1 MAYTFRPNADGPVY
15 VDVGDQLIFE
25 YRAPSL
31 YGLTETVTIYIGEAS
46 FTWAI
51 SVPPADFGA
60 DTFTFRSISNAELDT
75 AYYYADG
82 TRTNEDVITV
92 SGLTENL
99 EVPITITANLVKNV
113 NNYGI
118 KINDSPNYILTDGSQ
133 TVKNGDTFN
142 IFAKSQTSNTAE
154 TKVVVNVGTTSGT
167 WKITTKQIAANVPS
181 PTPSFE
187 DKNSEELDTMVYS
200 EPVQILGL
208 NSSAAVSLSTATVG
222 VTPEFVISSSNATT
236 ENSNGYNVL
245 NGATFGTTGNISNGQ
260 YLQLRV
266 TSSSTPNDPI
276 VVNLSIGDGSGIDSW
291 QVRTN
296 SGPSKEPNQFI
307 FSDVT
312 GIQPSTVVEAVMRD
326 PSTGNP
332 TSISGIDEPVPVTLV
347 SATAGT
353 TPQIKIGS
361 SGSIGSFSNV
371 FVDNGDVIYLY
382 NTSSAT
388 ENGTVETQIQVGT
401 RTIGTWTIQTAGP
414 PITTPVFSQPPNLT
428 GQNANEYV
436 SSSLIEL
443 TAVNTPIE
451 LTATNGALISI
462 DSDAPVAGPR
472 TFDPSVNSFVS
483 ITLLTNNSYG
493 SPAKSTEV
501 TFGTATPFTWS
512 VQTAV
517 SALVI
522 SNIVGTWYSKKNDK
536 YEGYAIGT
544 VLQVLKESTNSYG
557 TIETRFPGFI
567 ECDGRSLNTF
577 QYRFLHAI
585 ISNTYGGT
593 AYNAGV
599 TDQQGVTTTF
609 NVPDYRNKRVCGT
622 GVVDGNSGSST
633 FLPVSS
639 GGSNAQVGETGGW
652 WYVDKVDVSGDDPF
666 QQVTA
671 PSASVNTGT
680 TSDFFTLGTIRTFGT
695 ENIEG
700 EANFEIAASS
710 KVDATIAGVTEV
722 FVNVPPHDHQFFT
735 SAVEADGG
743 DGVIPWSSRAYYHTA
758 ETFSDGPFSGLD
770 VDESPGVPDW
780 IRGTFESYLTAS
792 PRGDFLGEVQLT
804 GLTADQVSYPSA
816 EGSTIQQFGNYWY
829 SDFSQLTLSEHE
841 NVDSI
846 DGGRR
851 QSAGVIDTRD
861 ISCTISTY
869 TSPGSLK
876 SHSHVL
882 GLTQYTDINQD
893 FTYGN
898 VSGTGQAFGLGGYS
912 DSIQI
917 EFNQAEV
924 LVGLNEAEFT
934 FSNSKRP
941 SPTFYMEPQRTVP
954 IINEFHKVKYIIKA
968 Y

>member
-15 VDVGDQLIFE
+15 VDVGDKLQFE

-31 YGLTETVTIYIGEAS
+31 YGLTETVTIYIGQAS

-51 SVPPADFGA
+51 SVPPAEFSPA
-60 DTFTFRSISNAELDT
+60 PFSFKQVNPAELDT

-82 TRTNEDVITV
+82 SRDGEEVVTI
-92 SGLTENL
+92 SGLTEG
-99 EVPITITANLVKNV
+99 VTSPITITANLVANV

-118 KINDSPNYILTDGSQ
+118 KINNSPNYILTDGSQ
-133 TVKNGDTFN
+133 TVQNGDTFT
-142 IFAKSQTSNTAE
+142 IFAKSQPNNAAE
-154 TKVVVNVGTTSGT
+154 TKVVVSIGSTSGT
-167 WKITTKQIAANVPS
+167 WTITNKQIAENKPEPAPN
-181 PTPSFE
+181 FE
-187 DKNSEELDTMVYS
+187 DKNSEELNTMVYS

-208 NSSAAVSLSTATVG
+208 SSPAAVSLSTSTAG
-222 VTPEFVISSSNATT
+222 VTPQFAISSSNSTT
-236 ENSNGYNVL
+236 ENSDGYNVL
-245 NGATFGTTGNISNGQ
+245 NGATFGTTGTISNGQ

-296 SGPSKEPNQFI
+296 SGSSKEPNQFI

-353 TPQIKIGS
+353 TPQIRIGS
-361 SGSIGSFSNV
+361 TGSIGSFSNV

-382 NTSSAT
+382 NTSSAA
-388 ENGTVETQIQVGT
+388 ENGTVETTIQVGT

-436 SSSLIEL
+436 SSALIAL
-443 TAVNTPIE
+443 TAVNTPIQ

-483 ITLLTNNSYG
+483 ISLLTNNSYG
-493 SPAKSTEV
+493 SPAKSTLV

-517 SALVI
+517 SAPVI

-557 TIETRFPGFI
+557 NIETRFPGFI
-567 ECDGRSLNTF
+567 ECDGRALNTF

-585 ISNTYGGT
+585 ISNIYGGT
-593 AYNAGV
+593 AYDAGV

-622 GVVDGNSGSST
+622 GVVDGNSGSSR
-633 FLPVSS
+633 FLPISS
-639 GGSNAQVGETGGW
+639 GGSNSQVGETGGW
-652 WYVDKVDVSGDDPF
+652 WYVDKVDVSGGDPF

-671 PSASVNTGT
+671 PSASANTGT
-680 TSDFFTLGTIRTFGT
+680 ESPFFTLGTIRTFGT

-710 KVDATIAGVTEV
+710 KVDATIAGLTEV
-722 FVNVPPHDHQFFT
+722 FVNVPPHEHQFLT
-735 SAVEADGG
+735 TAVEADSGE
-743 DGVIPWSSRAYYHTA
+743 GVIPWETRAYYFTA
-758 ETFSDGPFSGLD
+758 ETFNSPNLIGPD
-770 VDESPGVPDW
+770 KDESPDVADW
-780 IRGTFESYLTAS
+780 IRGKYTSYLG
-792 PRGDFLGEVQLT
+792 GDFASEVSLT
-804 GLTADQVSYPSA
+804 GLTLDDINFPTTEASSSQP
-816 EGSTIQQFGNYWY
+816 FGNYWY
-829 SDFSQLTLSEHE
+829 SDFNELDLNFHQ
-841 NVDSI
+841 NVSGVATI
-846 DGGRR
+846 
-851 QSAGVIDTRD
+851 QSAGVIDTTD
-861 ISCTISTY
+861 VTGSITTY
-869 TSPGSLK
+869 TSPGTLK

-882 GLTQYTDINQD
+882 GLTEYTSVDQD

-898 VSGTGQAFGLGGYS
+898 VSGTGTFLGLGGYS
-912 DSIQI
+912 DAIQVT
-917 EFNQAEV
+917 FNQSDV

-934 FSNSKRP
+934 FSNTKRP

-954 IINEFHKVKYIIKA
+954 IINNFHKVKYIIKA